1 MRNRISKPAD
11 NRVMFDKDV
20 AEFLGISIRTLT
32 RRIEKPLRGSR
43 TTRTRA
49 SSGAAVCGCAQ
60 KSSGLSESGQQKGSE
75 TMMITQQQM
84 MMVLERH
91 EPWSWVATVWQKLT
105 NGKLVKFIDWSW
117 KHR

>member
-1 MRNRISKPAD
+1 MLR
-11 NRVMFDKDV
+11 KDYI
-20 AEFLGISIRTLT
+20 AGLEEIRKQVKQIGAARST
-32 RRIEKPLRGSR
+32 R
-43 TTRTRA
+43 TMRTRA

-91 EPWSWVATVWQKLT
+91 EPWRWVATVWQKLT